1 MKLLPTVPTPNVKF
15 GAQFKEYTMSSNKTL
30 DKIQQQVTDNPVM
43 IYMKGTP
50 DAPACGFSGKAVSY
64 LKKTGVEFAY
74 VNVLKSPF
82 IYEYLPHFSQFP
94 TFPQVFIGGELVG
107 GSDIVEA
114 MYNSG
119 ELQTM
124 LAALVKQGK
133 LPEPIVSDTISSEP
147 ATAANNLVQLTL

>member
-1 MKLLPTVPTPNVKF
+1 
-15 GAQFKEYTMSSNKTL
+15 MSSNKTL
-30 DKIQQQVTDNPVM
+30 DKIQQQVTENAVM

-50 DAPACGFSGKAVSY
+50 DAPECGFSGKAVGY
-64 LKKTGVEFAY
+64 LKKTRVEFAY

-82 IYEYLPHFSQFP
+82 IYEYLPRFSQFP
-94 TFPQVFIGGELVG
+94 TFPQVFVGGELIG
-107 GSDIVEA
+107 GSDIVEEL
-114 MYNSG
+114 YNSG

-133 LPEPIVSDTISSEP
+133 LLASSVSVTMTEP

>member
-1 MKLLPTVPTPNVKF
+1 
-15 GAQFKEYTMSSNKTL
+15 MSSNKTL
-30 DKIQQQVTDNPVM
+30 DKIQQQVTENAVM

-50 DAPACGFSGKAVSY
+50 DAPECGFSGKAVGY

-82 IYEYLPHFSQFP
+82 IYEYLPRFSQFP
-94 TFPQVFIGGELVG
+94 TFPQVFVGGELIG
-107 GSDIVEA
+107 GSDIVEEL
-114 MYNSG
+114 YNSG

-124 LAALVKQGK
+124 LAALIKQGK
-133 LPEPIVSDTISSEP
+133 LLAPSVSVTMTEP

>member
-1 MKLLPTVPTPNVKF
+1 
-15 GAQFKEYTMSSNKTL
+15 MSSNKTL
-30 DKIQQQVTDNPVM
+30 EKIQQQVTDNAVM

-50 DAPACGFSGKAVSY
+50 DAPECGFSGKAVGY
-64 LKKTGVEFAY
+64 LKKTGVEFGY

-82 IYEYLPHFSQFP
+82 IYEYLPRFSQFP
-94 TFPQVFIGGELVG
+94 TFPQVFVGGELVG
-107 GSDIVEA
+107 GSDIVEEL
-114 MYNSG
+114 YNSG

-133 LPEPIVSDTISSEP
+133 LLAPSVSVTMTEP

>member
-1 MKLLPTVPTPNVKF
+1 
-15 GAQFKEYTMSSNKTL
+15 MSSNKTL
-30 DKIQQQVTDNPVM
+30 DKIQQQVTENAVM

-50 DAPACGFSGKAVSY
+50 DAPECGFSGKAVGY

-94 TFPQVFIGGELVG
+94 TFPQVFVGGELIG
-107 GSDIVEA
+107 GSDIVEEL
-114 MYNSG
+114 YNSG

-124 LAALVKQGK
+124 LAALIKQGK
-133 LPEPIVSDTISSEP
+133 LLAPSVSVTMTEP

>member
-1 MKLLPTVPTPNVKF
+1 
-15 GAQFKEYTMSSNKTL
+15 MSSNKTL
-30 DKIQQQVTDNPVM
+30 DKIQQQVTENAMM

-50 DAPACGFSGKAVSY
+50 DAPECGFSGKAVGY

-82 IYEYLPHFSQFP
+82 IYEYLPRFSQFP
-94 TFPQVFIGGELVG
+94 TFPQVFVGGELIG
-107 GSDIVEA
+107 GSDIVEEL
-114 MYNSG
+114 YNSG

-133 LPEPIVSDTISSEP
+133 LLAPSVSVTMTES

>member
-1 MKLLPTVPTPNVKF
+1 
-15 GAQFKEYTMSSNKTL
+15 MSSNKTL
-30 DKIQQQVTDNPVM
+30 DKIQQQVTDNSVM

-50 DAPACGFSGKAVSY
+50 DAPECGFSGKAVSY

-82 IYEYLPHFSQFP
+82 IYEYLPRFSQFP
-94 TFPQVFIGGELVG
+94 TFPQVFVGGELIG
-107 GSDIVEA
+107 GSDIVEEL
-114 MYNSG
+114 YNSG
-119 ELQTM
+119 ELQTQ

-133 LPEPIVSDTISSEP
+133 LLAPSVSVTMTEP

>member
-1 MKLLPTVPTPNVKF
+1 
-15 GAQFKEYTMSSNKTL
+15 MSSNKTL
-30 DKIQQQVTDNPVM
+30 DKIQQQVTENAVM

-50 DAPACGFSGKAVSY
+50 DAPECGFSGKAVGY

-82 IYEYLPHFSQFP
+82 IYEYLPRFSQFP
-94 TFPQVFIGGELVG
+94 TFPQVFVGGELIG
-107 GSDIVEA
+107 GSDIVEEL
-114 MYNSG
+114 YNSG
-119 ELQTM
+119 ELQAM

-133 LPEPIVSDTISSEP
+133 LLAPSVSVTMTEP